1 MSTSPRR
8 SQTLARLGLGGLMV
22 YAGVSHLSFKR
33 QEFQAQVPEWFP
45 GEKDP
50 VVIGSGVV
58 EILLGGA
65 MLALPRHR
73 ELTGVALAGFYAAIF
88 PGNIDQY
95 AARRDG
101 FGLNTDGSL
110 ASPLSS
116 PPRSGPL
123 GCRGRST
130 RRSVLDRAWDGLR
143 REGQLLMSPL

>member
-1 MSTSPRR
+1 
-8 SQTLARLGLGGLMV
+8 MV

-33 QEFQAQVPEWFP
+33 QEFQAQVPDWFP
-45 GEKDP
+45 GDKDP

-101 FGLNTDGSL
+101 FGLNTDGL
-110 ASPLSS
+110 ALVRWGAAVVALAAVCSIVHGAVFAGKANS
-116 PPRSGPL
+116 
-123 GCRGRST
+123 
-130 RRSVLDRAWDGLR
+130 
-143 REGQLLMSPL
+143 

>member
-45 GEKDP
+45 GDKDP

-73 ELTGVALAGFYAAIF
+73 ELTGVVLTGFYAAIF

-101 FGLNTDGSL
+101 FGLNTDGKRLARLFGQPALIAASL
-110 ASPLSS
+110 WSAGV
-116 PPRSGPL
+116 PRS
-123 GCRGRST
+123 
-130 RRSVLDRAWDGLR
+130 
-143 REGQLLMSPL
+143 